1 MSGGGGGLAPHLFGR
16 RTTNLTRTPTSTPTP
31 HPRARAG
38 DEPETKSY
46 LDREPWRPG
55 PPHTGPGVQTN
66 EVITSQYTAVNFLF
80 LNLWK
85 QFKRPANCYFLFI
98 SCLQC
103 VKAVSITNGV
113 PTTLLPL
120 LFVLAV
126 TALKDAIEDFNRH
139 RADDVENNRTTHV
152 VGKGAEVHHAHSL
165 PWRDVKVGDIV
176 LVKVR
181 ALVGAFD

>member
-1 MSGGGGGLAPHLFGR
+1 MQ
-16 RTTNLTRTPTSTPTP
+16 
-31 HPRARAG
+31 G
-38 DEPETKSY
+38 DEPGTKSC
-46 LDREPWRPG
+46 LSREPWRPG

-66 EVITSQYTAVNFLF
+66 EVITSQYTASTFLV

-85 QFKRPANCYFLFI
+85 QFKRPANVYFLFI

-103 VKAVSITNGV
+103 IRAVSITNGV

-152 VGKGAEVHHAHSL
+152 VSNKGDVHHARAV
-165 PWRDVKVGDIV
+165 PWREVKVGDVV
-176 LVKVR
+176 LVKVS
-181 ALVGAFD
+181 VGGGVSHVD